1 MMIGS
6 PDANSSANRGC
17 KSSATW
23 VPMRLRARPESSTTS
38 KLVLTNCATV

>member
-6 PDANSSANRGC
+6 PEANISVNFGC
-17 KSSATW
+17 NSSATW

-38 KLVLTNCATV
+38 QLVLTNWATA